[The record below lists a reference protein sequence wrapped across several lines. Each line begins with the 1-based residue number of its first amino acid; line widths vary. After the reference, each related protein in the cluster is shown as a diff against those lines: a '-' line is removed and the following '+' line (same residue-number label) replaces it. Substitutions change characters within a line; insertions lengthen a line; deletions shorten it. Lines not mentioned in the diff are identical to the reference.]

1 MSISTGPRPA
11 RRLEQRPLRRLWKTP
26 TSRAWWLSLLA
37 CVLFYTGLFYL
48 YYRDTLHG
56 SPLFSPGNGPLAK
69 FGLVA
74 LAMIGLTATYTLRRR
89 FLRFLPGQARNWLW
103 MHNWLGIT
111 TVLVVMLH
119 ANFDYVARHYCLTP
133 QCLSSTYYGPFALYG
148 VILLV
153 GSGITGRLI
162 DLWQT
167 RVIARDA
174 NANGVGIAQALEE
187 RILELTYAI
196 ERYYAGKSE
205 PFQQFCLQAFK
216 IGDGASVIQPVLPPY
231 EQADFQQARQLL
243 AQRARLLH
251 SLQRQQRAR
260 RFITRWRAVHIA
272 LACIAVCLI
281 GMHLGILVL
290 SKLRFFHL

>member
-1 MSISTGPRPA
+1 MSISARPTPA
-11 RRLEQRPLRRLWKTP
+11 RVEQRPLRRLWKTP
-26 TSRAWWLSLLA
+26 ASRAWWLWLLA

-74 LAMIGLTATYTLRRR
+74 LGMIGLTASYTLRRR
-89 FLRFLPGQARNWLW
+89 FMRFLPGQARDWLW

-111 TVLVVMLH
+111 TVFIVMLH
-119 ANFDYVARHYCLTP
+119 ANFDYILRDYCLTP

-153 GSGITGRLI
+153 GSGIAGRLI
-162 DLWQT
+162 DVWQT
-167 RVIARDA
+167 RIIARDA

-187 RILELTYAI
+187 RIQELVYTI
-196 ERYYAGKSE
+196 ERFYAGKSE
-205 PFQQFCLQAFK
+205 SFQHYCIQALK
-216 IGDGASVIQPVLPPY
+216 NGDGASVIQPALPPY
-231 EQADFQQARQLL
+231 EQPDFQQACEHL

-260 RFITRWRAVHIA
+260 RFITRWRVVHITVA
-272 LACIAVCLI
+272 GIAVCLI
-281 GMHLGILVL
+281 GTHLGILVL
-290 SKLRFFHL
+290 SKLRFFHA

>member
-1 MSISTGPRPA
+1 MSISARPTPT
-11 RRLEQRPLRRLWKTP
+11 RIEQRPLRRLWKTP
-26 TSRAWWLSLLA
+26 ASRAWWLWLLA
-37 CVLFYTGLFYL
+37 CFLFYTGLFYL

-74 LAMIGLTATYTLRRR
+74 LGMIGLTATYTLRRR
-89 FLRFLPGQARNWLW
+89 FMRFLPGQARNWLW

-111 TVLVVMLH
+111 TVLIVMLH
-119 ANFDYVARHYCLTP
+119 ANFDYIARDYCLTP
-133 QCLSSTYYGPFALYG
+133 QCLSGTYYGPFALYG

-162 DLWQT
+162 DVWQT
-167 RVIARDA
+167 RIIARDA

-187 RILELTYAI
+187 RIQELAYAI

-205 PFQQFCLQAFK
+205 PFQHYCAHTLKNA
-216 IGDGASVIQPVLPPY
+216 GDEPIPLPALPPY
-231 EQADFQQARQLL
+231 EQADFQQTRDLL

-260 RFITRWRAVHIA
+260 RIISRWRIVHIT

-281 GMHLGILVL
+281 GTHLGILVL
-290 SKLRFFHL
+290 GKLRFFHV